1 MEPRAGRNAAEK
13 VKTYRKPLKN
23 GQKRY
28 VLTLLEASR
37 GLIRCWKH
45 MRCLK
50 QAAEQLTLFIDMF
63 VSCLPDHIRNALAKV
78 ALEA

>member
-28 VLTLLEASR
+28 ALTLHGAPR
-37 GLIRCWKH
+37 RLIRRRKH

-63 VSCLPDHIRNALAKV
+63 VSCLPNYIRSALAKV